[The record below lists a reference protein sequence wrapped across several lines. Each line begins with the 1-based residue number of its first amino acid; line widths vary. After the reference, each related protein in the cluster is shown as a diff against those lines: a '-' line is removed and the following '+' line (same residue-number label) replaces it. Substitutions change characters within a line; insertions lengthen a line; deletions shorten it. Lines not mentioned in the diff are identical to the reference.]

1 MKLLLAD
8 DDPIA
13 RKLLRCTL
21 TKWGYDLVVCADG
34 DQAWRELS
42 GPDAPAVAILDWM
55 MPGMDGLELCRRLRN
70 TPVGPSMYL
79 ILLTANNRP
88 DQVAAG
94 LEAGAD
100 DYIAKQFRHEELRAR
115 IRAGIR
121 IVELHRALQER
132 VRQLEEALS
141 NVKQLQGLL
150 PICSY
155 CKKIRNDRNYWERLE
170 SYISGHTDAQFSHG
184 ICPVCY
190 AQLIEREGLNT
201 EGLENALQGE
211 GHGD

>member
-1 MKLLLAD
+1 MKLLVAD
-8 DDPIA
+8 DDPIS
-13 RKLLRCTL
+13 RELLRCTL
-21 TKWGYDLVVCADG
+21 TQWGYDLAVCVDG
-34 DQAWRELS
+34 DQAWQELS
-42 GPDAPAVAILDWM
+42 GPDAPTVAILDWM

-70 TPVGPSMYL
+70 TPTWPSIYL

-88 DQVAAG
+88 DQIAAG

-100 DYIAKQFRHEELRAR
+100 DYIVKPFHHEELRAR

-121 IVELHRALQER
+121 IVELHQALQER
-132 VRQLEEALS
+132 VRQLEAALS

-155 CKKIRNDRNYWERLE
+155 CKKIRNDSNYWEQVE

-184 ICPVCY
+184 ICPACLAKV
-190 AQLIEREGLNT
+190 IEREGLNSK
-201 EGLENALQGE
+201 GLEDVLPGE
-211 GHGD
+211 GCDS